1 MKILARIAVISD
13 IHGNYD
19 ALKAVLH
26 MTEAHGVDYFL
37 VLGDN
42 IGYYYDS
49 DKVLNCLR
57 SLPAKVISG
66 NHERM
71 FLEGLSSDFLRTN
84 YRQKYGSSFEIAYSN
99 ISAKNIEW
107 VRSLEPTARHVM
119 YGRVFDLHH
128 GAPWNADAYIYPDAP
143 KSIFDACRDED
154 VCFTLAGHTHYPVL
168 KRISK
173 KQIFI
178 NPGSVGQSR
187 DLGGYASWCE
197 INTVTN
203 DISLHKSSYCTE
215 HIINSCKKFDPQN
228 LYLQEVIKR

>member
-1 MKILARIAVISD
+1 MALIAVISD

-26 MTEAHGVDYFL
+26 ETEAQGVDYFF
-37 VLGDN
+37 VLGDS

-49 DKVLNCLR
+49 EKVINCLR

-71 FLEGLSSDFLRTN
+71 FLAGLSSELVRAN
-84 YRQKYGSSFEIAYSN
+84 YRQKYGSSFEVAYKN

-107 VRSLEPTARHVM
+107 LENLKSSARHFK

-128 GAPWNADAYIYPDAP
+128 GAPWNTDAYIYPNSP
-143 KSIFDACRDED
+143 KTFFNACLDED
-154 VCFTLAGHTHYPVL
+154 VCFTLTGHTHYPTL
-168 KRISK
+168 KRISSN
-173 KQIFI
+173 QIFI
-178 NPGSVGQSR
+178 NPGSVGQPR
-187 DLGGYASWCE
+187 DLGGYASWCK

-203 DISLHKSSYCTE
+203 DISIHKSSYCTKN
-215 HIINSCKKFDPQN
+215 IINSCKNLDPQN
-228 LYLQEVIKR
+228 PYLQEVLKR